1 MAAPTPASVQ
11 YRPTASEPLSRG
23 EVSSPFAQPWGVVA
37 EEAPLEPPRSPH
49 HVDAL
54 AALSHLTAP
63 EPPTDEIR
71 YRLKRC
77 VDSGRHTATFNR
89 WLSHADLLSFAESR
103 NLEAGSPLLAF
114 ASQLTTLGIPY
125 GRAFTR
131 GTRHLPLGSQGWALL
146 DRLQEILPTGGLLV
160 GPNRGFNKQ
169 SSCITI
175 GCSQCLASVYIGCPR
190 MGSSPTEEQQATIQ
204 RHLVNFLVVGSVDR
218 AYYLAPPEGVTSA
231 ATGG

>member
-1 MAAPTPASVQ
+1 MQSP
-11 YRPTASEPLSRG
+11 PTAPVLLARG
-23 EVSSPFAQPWGVVA
+23 ELPSPFAQPWGVVA

-54 AALSHLTAP
+54 AALPHLTHPA
-63 EPPTDEIR
+63 PPTDEIR

-77 VDSGRHTATFNR
+77 VDSGRHTASFNR
-89 WLSHADLLSFAESR
+89 WLTHADLLSFPESR

-131 GTRHLPLGSQGWALL
+131 GTRHLPWGSRGWALL
-146 DRLQEILPTGGLLV
+146 DRLEEILPTGGLLV
-160 GPNRGFNKQ
+160 GPNRGFRKQ

-175 GCSQCLASVYIGCPR
+175 GCSQCCASVYIGCPR
-190 MGSSPTEEQQATIQ
+190 MGSAPTLEQQATIQ
-204 RHLVNFLVVGSVDR
+204 RHLVNFLVVAFIDR
-218 AYYLAPPEGVTSA
+218 AYYLAPPEGLVGA
-231 ATGG
+231 VTGG